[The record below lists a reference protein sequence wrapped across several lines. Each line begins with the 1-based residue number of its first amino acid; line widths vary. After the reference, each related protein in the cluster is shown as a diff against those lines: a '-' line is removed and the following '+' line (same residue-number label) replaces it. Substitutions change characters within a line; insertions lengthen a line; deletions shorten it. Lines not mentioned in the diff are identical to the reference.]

1 MKVKKYFSELKYYI
15 NELNSFAI
23 PLIIQFVASYLIGL
37 TDQAIIGRISV
48 EAYGVIGVVNSF
60 NYMLLGIVGSVS
72 IIFNIRA
79 GDALE
84 RKDTDT
90 FRREFMSSI
99 LLGCFIG
106 VLLFLGTHLSK

>member
-1 MKVKKYFSELKYYI
+1 MKVKIYVSEFKYYI
-15 NELNSFAI
+15 DELNSFAI

-72 IIFNIRA
+72 IIFNSCWIVS
-79 GDALE
+79 GICSESD
-84 RKDTDT
+84 
-90 FRREFMSSI
+90 FR
-99 LLGCFIG
+99 
-106 VLLFLGTHLSK
+106 LFVCAWGYGISKVWG